1 MDVARLYGVLSM
13 MTQEQVDLVCVV
25 MEMIGGTI
33 DNYDQD
39 PYHAPAQ
46 WVLNN
51 WWHTLN
57 AVLALQVG
65 DHADSKAYSFEAADK
80 AESEKGNEDVKADE

>member
-1 MDVARLYGVLSM
+1 VND
-13 MTQEQVDLVCVV
+13 EQIHLVCVV

-33 DNYDQD
+33 DNMEKDEF
-39 PYHAPAQ
+39 HAPAM

-57 AVLALQVG
+57 AVLKVG
-65 DHADSKAYSFEAADK
+65 DHANSKADSFETTDQT
-80 AESEKGNEDVKADE
+80 ESEKGD

>member
-1 MDVARLYGVLSM
+1 MN
-13 MTQEQVDLVCVV
+13 QKQIDLVTIV

-33 DNYDQD
+33 DNMAED
-39 PYHAPAQ
+39 PFHAPAD

-57 AVLALQVG
+57 AVLSLQVG
-65 DHADSKAYSFEAADK
+65 DHCDSKLNSFEPTDQT
-80 AESEKGNEDVKADE
+80 ESEK

>member
-1 MDVARLYGVLSM
+1 MNHTSATNAGVIRLMSE
-13 MTQEQVDLVCVV
+13 EQVDIVCVV

-33 DNYDQD
+33 DNYDKDQ
-39 PYHAPAQ
+39 YHAPAR

-51 WWHTLN
+51 WWHSLN

-65 DHADSKAYSFEAADK
+65 DETHS
-80 AESEKGNEDVKADE
+80 ESDTLKTAHDAKRKK